1 MYSHNETIK
10 EIRKAAKENGL
21 TFKKQNAT
29 INGMQAYMFAS
40 RKTGLVIA
48 SNFTLN
54 SAYENVLSGYID
66 TLKQ

>member
-10 EIRKAAKENGL
+10 DIRKAAKENGL
-21 TFKKQNAT
+21 VFKKQNAT
-29 INGMQAYMFAS
+29 INNLQAYMFTN

-54 SAYENVLSGYID
+54 SAYENVLSGYVD
-66 TLKQ
+66 ALKQ

>member
-1 MYSHNETIK
+1 MYSYNDTIK
-10 EIRKAAKENGL
+10 DIRKAAKKNGL

-29 INGMQAYMFAS
+29 INSMQAYMFTS
-40 RKTGLVIA
+40 RKNGLVIA

-66 TLKQ
+66 SLKH